1 LLDHN
6 SMIQAIIFDMD
17 GLLVDSEPWWRVA
30 ENKVFGR
37 LSVAPTEEEFEAM
50 MGNRIQ
56 EVIAKWHAKYPWD
69 NFDLKTTQ
77 DEIISEVA
85 TLVTRHSD
93 LLPGVTDTL
102 GFFRRKQIP
111 MVVASSSPLL
121 LIENLISHYD
131 IANYFGSLHSAEFE
145 AQGKPA
151 PDVFLAAARY
161 LNIDAKKCLVF
172 EDSYNGVLA
181 AKAAG
186 MKCVAVPAAEHF
198 NQERFDIADIKLS
211 SLTHWNE
218 EVWHRIATK
227 SKE

>member
-1 LLDHN
+1 MRN

-37 LSVAPTEEEFEAM
+37 LSVAPTEDEFEAM

-56 EVIAKWHAKYPWD
+56 EVITKWYAKYPWD

-85 TLVTRHSD
+85 TLVTQNSD
-93 LLPGVTDTL
+93 LLPGVKETL
-102 GFFRRKQIP
+102 DFFHQKQIP

-121 LIENLISHYD
+121 LIKKLISHYN
-131 IANYFGSLHSAEFE
+131 ITNYFGSLHSAEFE

-151 PDVFLAAARY
+151 PDVFLTAAKH
-161 LNIDAKKCLVF
+161 LQIDAVNCLVF

-181 AKAAG
+181 AKAAN
-186 MKCVAVPAAEHF
+186 MKCIAVPAAEHF
-198 NQERFDIADIKLS
+198 HQERFDIAEVKLS
-211 SLTHWNE
+211 SLQHWNE
-218 EVWHRIATK
+218 SLWQHINRHTTPH
-227 SKE
+227 